1 MATYDVSVKMAL
13 SSSQQDLIKRKE
25 HCSADPEKLAT
36 VGRALGHQVRIK
48 RNDSEYGLYTASEV
62 RQENPDDIVRMGEA
76 GRERL
81 CTSDEFAGTLDS
93 QVPHPSCTDAEAKA
107 KGEFVERLSD
117 DGINRG
123 LIVIAPHGGD
133 IERHTDEQAE
143 CVASQLADKGVSS
156 WWCKG
161 WKPGGRAFAAF
172 HITSD
177 DIHEASFPLLD
188 SIIARCFTYAVAF
201 HGYSPEPSQP
211 DVLVGGTSL
220 LREEIVMAIKDAVAG
235 SDITVELSDPIRD
248 KDFNGDSLL
257 NIVNR
262 LTAGGRNGIQ
272 IEQSLRARSSCG
284 QATADAVATVYNP
297 KL

>member
-1 MATYDVSVKMAL
+1 VATFEASVKMAM

-25 HCSADPEKLAT
+25 HCSADPEMLT
-36 VGRALGHQVRIK
+36 TIGRALGHQVRIK
-48 RNDSEYGLYTASEV
+48 RNDSEYGLYTVSEV
-62 RQENPDDIVRMGEA
+62 RQENPDDIVRMGGA

-81 CTSDEFAGTLDS
+81 GTNEEFAATFDS
-93 QVPHPSCTDAEAKA
+93 QAPDPSCTDAEAEV
-107 KGEFVERLSD
+107 KGEFVERLGD
-117 DGINRG
+117 GGINRG

-156 WWCKG
+156 WLCKG
-161 WKPGGRAFAAF
+161 WRPGGGALERW
-172 HITSD
+172 HITST

-201 HGYSPEPSQP
+201 HGYTPDPGQPEI
-211 DVLVGGTSL
+211 LVGGTSA
-220 LREEIVMAIKDAVAG
+220 LREEVAMAIKDAVAG
-235 SDITVELSDPIRD
+235 SDITVEPSDPIRD
-248 KDFNGDSLL
+248 KDFNGDNLL

-284 QATADAVATVYNP
+284 RAIADAVATVYNP
-297 KL
+297 EL